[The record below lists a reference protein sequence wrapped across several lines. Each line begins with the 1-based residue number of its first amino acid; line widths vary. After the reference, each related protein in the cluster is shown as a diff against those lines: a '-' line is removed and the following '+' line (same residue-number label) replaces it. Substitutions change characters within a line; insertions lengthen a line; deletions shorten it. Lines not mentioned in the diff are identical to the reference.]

1 MLSILPV
8 ELFLA
13 LAHHFLLQRNPN
25 SSFHDPDLYLN
36 GGQEASETQNS
47 SACSPP
53 SRAAGRSVPGQGSR
67 DGLTKQSTKQSSAL
81 PRVAPK
87 GTPTSVPGT

>member
-1 MLSILPV
+1 MLSILPA

-25 SSFHDPDLYLN
+25 SSFRDPDLYLN
-36 GGQEASETQNS
+36 GGHEASETQNG

-53 SRAAGRSVPGQGSR
+53 PRAAGESVPGQGR
-67 DGLTKQSTKQSSAL
+67 WDRLTKQSTKQSSAL

-87 GTPTSVPGT
+87 GTLTSVPGT